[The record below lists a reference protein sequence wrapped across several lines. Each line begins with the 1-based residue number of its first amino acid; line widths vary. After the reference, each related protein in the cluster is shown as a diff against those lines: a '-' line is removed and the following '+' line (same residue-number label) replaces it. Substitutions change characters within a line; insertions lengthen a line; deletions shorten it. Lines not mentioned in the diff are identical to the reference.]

1 MLSQA
6 QRTAILELSAK
17 GVSKREIAQVLRLS
31 RPTVRKV
38 LRENSTNVPEIQ
50 RAEKAE
56 PYREQILDLL
66 ISCKGNLVRVHEEL
80 VAGGAALSYPALTAF
95 CRRQGIGQTP
105 AVPAGQYHFEPGVE
119 MQHDTSPH
127 EVEVGGRKYK
137 AQTASAVLCYSRMLF
152 FQINPTFQRFDCKV
166 FLTDALRYMG
176 GAPERVMIDNTHVVV
191 LRGTG
196 REMIPVPEMEAFG
209 ERFGFRFVAHERG
222 DANRSARVERPFSF
236 IENNFLA
243 GRTFASWADLNQQ
256 ARQWCDRVNSTY
268 KKHIRGVPRELFAVE
283 RMHLKP
289 LPAWIPEVYRLH
301 QRTVDVEGY
310 VSVNSIRY
318 SVPAAWIGHRVE
330 VRETRDKIEIEM
342 DARHIVTHAR
352 AVTPLSQRITLAAH
366 RPPRGEGVKRS
377 DPHPEEK
384 AIVEAAPETALYV
397 AALKQKSRKV
407 VALALRQLLRLLR
420 EYPREP
426 FLAAVQ
432 EAARYGLYD
441 LDRLERMILRRVAR
455 DYFLLLDPDTDSHAE
470 ELEQLL
476 KNLKLR
482 RMLGVYDEQLRAAEK
497 AQASYSEFVAG
508 LLRAQWHDRQES
520 ALEWRIRRANLPERW
535 SLESF
540 PWSRQPGVNRKQMR
554 AFAELDFVAQHENL
568 VLVGPTG
575 VGKTGLASGLLLK
588 ALENGHRCQFIRAQD
603 LFDEMYA
610 SLADRSTRRLL
621 NRLARLDVLLIDEF
635 GYLNLKPEQSNTFF
649 KLMEERYHRHST
661 IITTNLVY
669 DVWHNF
675 LGNKPMGRR
684 TAEPRAA
691 LLPHRDHQWPFATRS
706 PR

>member
-6 QRTAILELSAK
+6 QRTAILELNAK
-17 GVSKREIAQVLRLS
+17 GVSKHEIAQVLRLS
-31 RPTVRKV
+31 RLTVRKV
-38 LRENSTNVPEIQ
+38 LRSNSTNVPEIQ

-66 ISCKGNLVRVHEEL
+66 TSCKGNLVRVHEEL
-80 VAGGAALSYPALTAF
+80 VAGGAVLSYPALTGF

-105 AVPAGQYHFEPGVE
+105 IVPAGQYHFEPGVE

-127 EVEVGGRKYK
+127 TVEVGGRKYK

-166 FLTDALRYMG
+166 FLTDALRYTG
-176 GAPERVMIDNTHVVV
+176 GVVERVMIDNTHVVV

-196 REMIPVPEMEAFG
+196 REMIPVPEMEAFA
-209 ERFGFRFVAHERG
+209 ERFGFRFVAHQIG
-222 DANRSARVERPFSF
+222 NANRSARVERPFSF

-243 GRTFASWADLNQQ
+243 GRTFAGWEDLNQQ
-256 ARQWCDRVNSTY
+256 ARQWCDKVNSTY
-268 KKHIRGVPRELFAVE
+268 KKHIRAVPRELFAVE

-318 SVPAAWIGHRVE
+318 SVPVAWIGHRVE

-366 RPPRGEGVKRS
+366 RPPRGEGVKR

-455 DYFLLLDPDTDSHAE
+455 DYFLLLEPDTDSH
-470 ELEQLL
+470 
-476 KNLKLR
+476 
-482 RMLGVYDEQLRAAEK
+482 D
-497 AQASYSEFVAG
+497 
-508 LLRAQWHDRQES
+508 
-520 ALEWRIRRANLPERW
+520 
-535 SLESF
+535 
-540 PWSRQPGVNRKQMR
+540 
-554 AFAELDFVAQHENL
+554 
-568 VLVGPTG
+568 
-575 VGKTGLASGLLLK
+575 
-588 ALENGHRCQFIRAQD
+588 
-603 LFDEMYA
+603 
-610 SLADRSTRRLL
+610 
-621 NRLARLDVLLIDEF
+621 
-635 GYLNLKPEQSNTFF
+635 
-649 KLMEERYHRHST
+649 
-661 IITTNLVY
+661 
-669 DVWHNF
+669 
-675 LGNKPMGRR
+675 
-684 TAEPRAA
+684 
-691 LLPHRDHQWPFATRS
+691 
-706 PR
+706 